1 MPAETMDELVSLCK
15 RRGFI
20 FPGSDIY
27 GGLQGTYDYGPLGVE
42 LKNNLK
48 SAWWRAM
55 VYDRDDIEGL
65 DASILT
71 HKLVLRHSGHEA
83 TFTDPMVDNRATK
96 KRYRLDHLL
105 KDQTDAV
112 LVQLAREFVTKH
124 NETALGTTEEIEHAP
139 QSEQQARETV
149 DSLASWL
156 AKNPEIAE
164 SLLKNARVID
174 PDDGKPGDWTAPRPF
189 NMMFKTTVGPVA
201 DEDSYAYLRPET
213 AQGIFVNFKN
223 VVDSTARRL
232 PFGIAQIGKSFRNEI
247 TPRNFIFRVREFEQ
261 MELEFFVLPGTDEE
275 WHAKWVTARV
285 AWWRDQG
292 LEGANL
298 EEFHQ
303 PAADLSHYSK
313 ATVDILYRFPHGL
326 EELEG
331 IANRTDF
338 DLGSHTKAQDS
349 LGIQARVEP
358 NADSTEKLTIPHPE
372 TQKPVVP
379 FVVEPSAGV
388 DRGVLAVLT
397 EAFTKETLENGETRI
412 VLKLRPH
419 LAPIKVAVIPLAKNR
434 EEITSVARALKARI
448 QALGMGRVLYEDT
461 GNIGKAY
468 RRHDEIGTPFCVT
481 VDFDTIG
488 QGKDGDVSLTD
499 TVTVRA
505 RDTMAQE
512 RIKISELEEYLRTR
526 LR

>member
-48 SAWWRAM
+48 AAWWRAM
-55 VYDRDDIEGL
+55 VYERDDIEGL

-105 KDQTDAV
+105 KVNLYQKLEVAQAVAAAFGVEFTDIDA
-112 LVQLAREFVTKH
+112 LSSALTKAP
-124 NETALGTTEEIEHAP
+124 ERAEVALKA
-139 QSEQQARETV
+139 
-149 DSLASWL
+149 
-156 AKNPEIAE
+156 AK
-164 SLLKNARVID
+164 VID
-174 PDDGKPGDWTAPRPF
+174 AEDGKPGDWTAPRPF

-261 MELEFFVLPGTDEE
+261 MELEFFVLPGTDED

-303 PAADLSHYSK
+303 PEADLSHYAK
-313 ATVDILYRFPHGL
+313 ATVDILYKFPHGI

-338 DLGSHTKAQDS
+338 DLGSHSKNQDS
-349 LGIQARVEP
+349 LNLTARVEP

-379 FVVEPSAGV
+379 FVIEPSAGV

-434 EEITSVARALKARI
+434 EEITSVARALKNRL

-468 RRHDEIGTPFCVT
+468 RRHDEVGTPFCVT

-488 QGKDGDVSLTD
+488 QGKATDEKPADANLID

-512 RIKISELEEYLRTR
+512 RVKISELEEYLRTR